1 MNEMRS
7 EGHAMPKK
15 TGGCMM
21 KRILFMPF
29 LRISSGHHQVANAI
43 IDSLHEMNDGF
54 ECEKIDILSYSY
66 GNIEALTS
74 SIYIKWI
81 ELFPSTYSRLYQKS
95 AIKNKN
101 EEKRFY
107 LYEWLFLYWMEK
119 LIKEKSPQLI
129 ICTHALPSYLLN
141 HLKQQGKISIPVINV
156 YTDYFINQIWGREFI
171 DYHFVP
177 TKEIKEVLIESGVES
192 YNVLVT
198 GIPIHEQFK
207 EYATVQKSEG
217 LFSVLLSG
225 GNLGTGLM
233 KTFIKTLQPSGK
245 IIYTVLCG
253 KNDKLYNWIKKM
265 DFPFIHAVPYISS
278 KEDMNGLYERV
289 DAIITKPGGVTV
301 SECLY
306 KKIPIFIYHE
316 LPGQEEVNLQNLKN
330 WGLVYHLN
338 DWQRSPHF
346 EEKIVTILQCEE
358 QQKKLEQQLH
368 SYHQQLSEESIAVFI
383 EKTLSNKGTI

>member
-1 MNEMRS
+1 
-7 EGHAMPKK
+7 MPKK

-29 LRISSGHHQVANAI
+29 LQISSGHHQVANAI
-43 IDSLHEMNDGF
+43 MDSLDEMSDGF

-66 GNIEALTS
+66 GNIETLTS

-81 ELFPSTYSRLYQKS
+81 ELFPSLYSRLYKQS
-95 AIKNKN
+95 AIKFKN
-101 EEKRFY
+101 EKKRFY

-119 LIKEKSPQLI
+119 LIKEKNPQLI

-141 HLKQQGKISIPVINV
+141 HLKKQGKISIPVINV
-156 YTDYFINQIWGREFI
+156 YTDYFINEIWGIDFI

-177 TKEIKEVLIESGVES
+177 NKEIKINLIGRGVKPDH
-192 YNVLVT
+192 VLVT

-207 EYATVQKSEG
+207 ESVKVKKSEG
-217 LFSVLLSG
+217 LYSVLLSG

-233 KTFIKTLQPSGK
+233 KNFIKTLQPSGK
-245 IIYTVLCG
+245 INYIVLCG
-253 KNDKLYNWIKKM
+253 KNDKLYNWINQM

-278 KEDMNGLYERV
+278 KKDMNALYDKV

-330 WGLVYHLN
+330 WGLVYHLD
-338 DWQRSPHF
+338 DWQKSPQF

-358 QQKKLEQQLH
+358 QKMKLEQQLH
-368 SYHQQLSEESIAVFI
+368 SYHQQLTKESIAVLI
-383 EKTLSNKGTI
+383 EKTLN